1 DGAIASDATRN
12 LAEIQEYLQQ
22 GLHQGYLDI
31 DGNGETKALS
41 DGIIAIRYMFGSSFP
56 GEQLIDGAIAPDA
69 TRNSAEIQAYLTTL
83 SALV

>member
-1 DGAIASDATRN
+1 
-12 LAEIQEYLQQ
+12 
-22 GLHQGYLDI
+22 
-31 DGNGETKALS
+31 
-41 DGIIAIRYMFGSSFP
+41 MFGSSFP